1 MDMGGDAL
9 LDIMKVVWSDLLV
22 AVDAHGGKL

>member
-1 MDMGGDAL
+1 MDMRGDAF
-9 LDIMKVVWSDLLV
+9 LDIMKVVWGDLFV

>member
-1 MDMGGDAL
+1 MDVGGDAF
-9 LDIMKVVWSDLLV
+9 LDIMKVVGGDLFV

>member
-1 MDMGGDAL
+1 MDMGGDAF
-9 LDIMKVVWSDLLV
+9 LDIMKVVRGYLLI